1 MQKNQIIFVGFYIL
15 GSSLALYTEIK
26 ELNMEV
32 IIIAKIVEAVEAVK
46 LVRSGDVVMIGGF
59 GNVGNPKRLI
69 DLLAD
74 TDIHDLTVIAND
86 LGTPNVGLGRWVRN
100 RMLKKAIGTYT
111 EAAELYFDG
120 KLNLEMMPQGT
131 FAESIRAGGCG
142 IGGFYTKVGA
152 GTELTAHCETK
163 VIDGEAY
170 VLAYPLKA
178 DVALLH
184 ARKADAMGNLVYE
197 KTARNFNPLM
207 ATAAALTI
215 VEVDEI
221 VETGML
227 SPEEIVTPYIYV
239 DVLVTQNRGA
249 VK

>member
-59 GNVGNPKRLI
+59 GN
-69 DLLAD
+69 LLAD
-74 TDIHDLTVIAND
+74 TDIYDLTVIAND

-100 RMLKKAIGTYT
+100 RMLKKAIGTYFTYNT

-239 DVLVTQNRGA
+239 DVLVPQNRGA

>member
-74 TDIHDLTVIAND
+74 TDIYDLTVIAND

-100 RMLKKAIGTYT
+100 RMLKKAIGTYFTYNT

-142 IGGFYTKVGA
+142 
-152 GTELTAHCETK
+152 
-163 VIDGEAY
+163 AY

-239 DVLVTQNRGA
+239 DVLVPQNRGA

>member
-74 TDIHDLTVIAND
+74 TDIYDLTVIAND

-100 RMLKKAIGTYT
+100 RMLKKAIGTYFTYNT

-120 KLNLEMMPQGT
+120 KLN
-131 FAESIRAGGCG
+131 S
-142 IGGFYTKVGA
+142 KSS
-152 GTELTAHCETK
+152 TELNKLHTK
-163 VIDGEAY
+163 
-170 VLAYPLKA
+170 LLKPGYFFISLFIA
-178 DVALLH
+178 TSIAFCIGCDSVSTS
-184 ARKADAMGNLVYE
+184 MGFVYLS
-197 KTARNFNPLM
+197 TRIRFFN
-207 ATAAALTI
+207 
-215 VEVDEI
+215 
-221 VETGML
+221 
-227 SPEEIVTPYIYV
+227 SFSVTNISS
-239 DVLVTQNRGA
+239 G
-249 VK
+249 

>member
-1 MQKNQIIFVGFYIL
+1 MCKNAKNQIIFVGFYIL

-74 TDIHDLTVIAND
+74 TDIYDLTVIAND

-100 RMLKKAIGTYT
+100 RMLKKAIGTYFTYNT

-163 VIDGEAY
+163 VIDGGSLCFGVSFES
-170 VLAYPLKA
+170 
-178 DVALLH
+178 
-184 ARKADAMGNLVYE
+184 R
-197 KTARNFNPLM
+197 R
-207 ATAAALTI
+207 
-215 VEVDEI
+215 
-221 VETGML
+221 
-227 SPEEIVTPYIYV
+227 S
-239 DVLVTQNRGA
+239 LVTCQKSGCYGEFSL
-249 VK
+249 

>member
-1 MQKNQIIFVGFYIL
+1 M
-15 GSSLALYTEIK
+15 
-26 ELNMEV
+26 
-32 IIIAKIVEAVEAVK
+32 
-46 LVRSGDVVMIGGF
+46 
-59 GNVGNPKRLI
+59 
-69 DLLAD
+69 
-74 TDIHDLTVIAND
+74 
-86 LGTPNVGLGRWVRN
+86 
-100 RMLKKAIGTYT
+100 
-111 EAAELYFDG
+111 
-120 KLNLEMMPQGT
+120 
-131 FAESIRAGGCG
+131 
-142 IGGFYTKVGA
+142 
-152 GTELTAHCETK
+152 
-163 VIDGEAY
+163 
-170 VLAYPLKA
+170 AYPLKA

-221 VETGML
+221 VETGMI

>member
-1 MQKNQIIFVGFYIL
+1 
-15 GSSLALYTEIK
+15 
-26 ELNMEV
+26 MEV

-100 RMLKKAIGTYT
+100 RMLKKAIGTYFTYNT

-142 IGGFYTKVGA
+142 IGG
-152 GTELTAHCETK
+152 ETK

-239 DVLVTQNRGA
+239 DVLVPQNRGA

>member
-1 MQKNQIIFVGFYIL
+1 MQKVSVQ
-15 GSSLALYTEIK
+15 
-26 ELNMEV
+26 
-32 IIIAKIVEAVEAVK
+32 
-46 LVRSGDVVMIGGF
+46 
-59 GNVGNPKRLI
+59 
-69 DLLAD
+69 
-74 TDIHDLTVIAND
+74 
-86 LGTPNVGLGRWVRN
+86 
-100 RMLKKAIGTYT
+100 
-111 EAAELYFDG
+111 EAAEL
-120 KLNLEMMPQGT
+120 
-131 FAESIRAGGCG
+131 AGF
-142 IGGFYTKVGA
+142 IQR
-152 GTELTAHCETK
+152 LDAHCETK

-239 DVLVTQNRGA
+239 DVLVPQNRGA

>member
-100 RMLKKAIGTYT
+100 RMLKKAT
-111 EAAELYFDG
+111 ELYFDG

>member
-100 RMLKKAIGTYT
+100 RMLKKAIGTYFTYNT

-120 KLNLEMMPQGT
+120 KLNLEMMPQG
-131 FAESIRAGGCG
+131 
-142 IGGFYTKVGA
+142 
-152 GTELTAHCETK
+152 
-163 VIDGEAY
+163 
-170 VLAYPLKA
+170 
-178 DVALLH
+178 
-184 ARKADAMGNLVYE
+184 
-197 KTARNFNPLM
+197 
-207 ATAAALTI
+207 
-215 VEVDEI
+215 
-221 VETGML
+221 L
-227 SPEEIVTPYIYV
+227 SLIHI
-239 DVLVTQNRGA
+239 
-249 VK
+249 

>member
-1 MQKNQIIFVGFYIL
+1 
-15 GSSLALYTEIK
+15 
-26 ELNMEV
+26 MEV

-100 RMLKKAIGTYT
+100 RMLKKAIGTYFTYNT

-120 KLNLEMMPQGT
+120 KLNLDMMPQGT

-163 VIDGEAY
+163 IIDGEAY

-239 DVLVTQNRGA
+239 DVLVPQNRGA

>member
-1 MQKNQIIFVGFYIL
+1 
-15 GSSLALYTEIK
+15 
-26 ELNMEV
+26 
-32 IIIAKIVEAVEAVK
+32 
-46 LVRSGDVVMIGGF
+46 
-59 GNVGNPKRLI
+59 
-69 DLLAD
+69 
-74 TDIHDLTVIAND
+74 
-86 LGTPNVGLGRWVRN
+86 
-100 RMLKKAIGTYT
+100 
-111 EAAELYFDG
+111 
-120 KLNLEMMPQGT
+120 MMPQGT

-163 VIDGEAY
+163 LLTAKLCFGVSFESRRS
-170 VLAYPLKA
+170 
-178 DVALLH
+178 LLH